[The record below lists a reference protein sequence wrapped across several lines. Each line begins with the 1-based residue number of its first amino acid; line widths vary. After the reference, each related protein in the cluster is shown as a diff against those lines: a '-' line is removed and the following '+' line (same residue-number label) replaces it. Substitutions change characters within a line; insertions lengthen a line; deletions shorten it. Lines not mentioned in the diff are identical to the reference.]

1 MLLLNSVFT
10 IGSSGWSNSFFT
22 SVGSFST
29 VLILRLSSPLIWEL
43 TFCKVAMTFS
53 ILGVVISSERLI
65 NGFIIASLALM
76 TSSSFLAH
84 LESPFAPVPVADA
97 RRRKASATNILATLG
112 VKHCSIGK

>member
-84 LESPFAPVPVADA
+84 LESPFAPVSVADA
-97 RRRKASATNILATLG
+97 RRKKASATNILATLG